1 MHEVAE
7 AVKRA
12 NLKVDTVFAMHH
24 ELMPWDQVIAL
35 FEKSQDNGD
44 PIGESP

>member
-12 NLKVDTVFAMHH
+12 NLKVDTVFAMHRG
-24 ELMPWDQVIAL
+24 LMPWDQVIAL
-35 FEKSQDNGD
+35 FEKSQDN
-44 PIGESP
+44 